1 MTVTDQIK
9 IIDSKIK
16 ANQAQYDLDRLTAKI
31 SGFPSGELKK
41 YKYLTG
47 EDLGYRPSV
56 LEQTK
61 IDYSPL
67 GKFFIKGL
75 DEDEKKEI
83 LFKRLKN
90 TESKNEN
97 LLKEIKDK
105 KTKEPAKKR

>member
-1 MTVTDQIK
+1 M
-9 IIDSKIK
+9 S
-16 ANQAQYDLDRLTAKI
+16 AL
-31 SGFPSGELKK
+31 SSSELRK
-41 YKYLTG
+41 YEYLTG

-61 IDYSPL
+61 TDYSPL

-90 TESKNEN
+90 TEGKNEN
-97 LLKEIKDK
+97 LLKEIKDQK
-105 KTKEPAKKR
+105 QKNLLEKRYCNK

>member
-1 MTVTDQIK
+1 M
-9 IIDSKIK
+9 
-16 ANQAQYDLDRLTAKI
+16 
-31 SGFPSGELKK
+31 PSGELRK
-41 YKYLTG
+41 YEYLTG

-83 LFKRLKN
+83 LFKRLRN
-90 TESKNEN
+90 TEGKNEN
-97 LLKEIKDK
+97 VLKEIKDQ
-105 KTKEPAKKR
+105 KTKEPAKKKILQQIRLKILWFMILNTLFTKQIKWIQ

>member
-1 MTVTDQIK
+1 M
-9 IIDSKIK
+9 S
-16 ANQAQYDLDRLTAKI
+16 
-31 SGFPSGELKK
+31 SGELRK
-41 YKYLTG
+41 YEYLTG
-47 EDLGYRPSV
+47 EDFGYRPSV

-90 TESKNEN
+90 TEGKNEN
-97 LLKEIKDK
+97 LLKEIKDQK
-105 KTKEPAKKR
+105 QKNLLEKRYCNK